1 MLMYTHRIII
11 VIVSFRAQYR
21 VPFIQLTKYARQVTT
36 LSIAQFF
43 IEYHKG
49 AISPHQQYVY
59 ASASVVRSK

>member
-1 MLMYTHRIII
+1 MYTHRIII
-11 VIVSFRAQYR
+11 VIVSFHVHYR
-21 VPFIQLTKYARQVTT
+21 VSSIRLTKYARQVTT

-43 IEYHKG
+43 IEYHKS